1 MSHEEQ
7 KVEAMEQVEVQ
18 PVEPTD
24 VDSEVT
30 AEQARIA
37 ELEAQLEAAQQASLE
52 ERERAVRAVAEMEN
66 LRRRAAQDV
75 EKAHK
80 FALEKFAAELL
91 PVLDNL
97 ERAIEL
103 ADKENDTLKP
113 MIEGVELTLK
123 SMQSGVAKFGLV
135 ALDPTNQPFDP
146 NAHQA
151 MSMVPSADVAPNTVI
166 AVMQK
171 GYELNGRVI
180 RPAMVMVSK
189 SADWSRCSHQARRL
203 AGFLLDVAPKNVSGV
218 IWLSGGLYAGFF
230 RAGLEAP
237 T

>member
-7 KVEAMEQVEVQ
+7 KVEAMEQVEAQ

-37 ELEAQLEAAQQASLE
+37 ELEAQLEAAQLASNE
-52 ERERAVRAVAEMEN
+52 ERERAIRAVAEMEN

-103 ADKENDTLKP
+103 ADKESEALKP

-123 SMQSGVAKFGLV
+123 SMQSSVAKFGLV
-135 ALDPTNQPFDP
+135 ALDPQNQPFDP

-151 MSMVPSADVAPNTVI
+151 MSMIENAELAPNTVI

-189 SADWSRCSHQARRL
+189 
-203 AGFLLDVAPKNVSGV
+203 AP
-218 IWLSGGLYAGFF
+218 A
-230 RAGLEAP
+230 
-237 T
+237 

>member
-37 ELEAQLEAAQQASLE
+37 ELEAQLETAIQKAAE
-52 ERERAVRAVAEMEN
+52 ERERALRTAAEMEN
-66 LRRRAAQDV
+66 LRRRTELDV

-80 FALEKFAAELL
+80 FALEKFAGELL

-103 ADKENDTLKP
+103 ADKENEALKP

-135 ALDPTNQPFDP
+135 ALDPLNQPFDP

-171 GYELNGRVI
+171 GYDLNGRVI

-189 SADWSRCSHQARRL
+189 
-203 AGFLLDVAPKNVSGV
+203 AP
-218 IWLSGGLYAGFF
+218 A
-230 RAGLEAP
+230 
-237 T
+237 

>member
-1 MSHEEQ
+1 MNHEEQ
-7 KVEAMEQVEVQ
+7 KVEAMEQVEAQ

-37 ELEAQLEAAQQASLE
+37 ELEAQLETAIQKAAE
-52 ERERAVRAVAEMEN
+52 ERERALRTAAEMEN
-66 LRRRAAQDV
+66 LRRRTELDV

-80 FALEKFAAELL
+80 FALEKFANELL

-103 ADKENDTLKP
+103 ADKENEALKP

-135 ALDPTNQPFDP
+135 AIDPINQPFDP

-180 RPAMVMVSK
+180 RPAMVMIAKAV
-189 SADWSRCSHQARRL
+189 D
-203 AGFLLDVAPKNVSGV
+203 
-218 IWLSGGLYAGFF
+218 
-230 RAGLEAP
+230 
-237 T
+237 

>member
-7 KVEAMEQVEVQ
+7 KVEAMEQVEAQ

-37 ELEAQLEAAQQASLE
+37 ELEVQLEVAQQASLE
-52 ERERAVRAVAEMEN
+52 ERERAIRAVAEMEN

-189 SADWSRCSHQARRL
+189 SAD
-203 AGFLLDVAPKNVSGV
+203 
-218 IWLSGGLYAGFF
+218 
-230 RAGLEAP
+230 
-237 T
+237 

>member
-7 KVEAMEQVEVQ
+7 KVEAMEQVEAQ

-52 ERERAVRAVAEMEN
+52 ERERAIRAVAEMEN

-123 SMQSGVAKFGLV
+123 SMQSGVGKFGLV

-171 GYELNGRVI
+171 GYELNGRVM

-189 SADWSRCSHQARRL
+189 SA
-203 AGFLLDVAPKNVSGV
+203 N
-218 IWLSGGLYAGFF
+218 
-230 RAGLEAP
+230 
-237 T
+237 

>member
-1 MSHEEQ
+1 MNHEEQ
-7 KVEAMEQVEVQ
+7 KVEAMEQVDAQ

-37 ELEAQLEAAQQASLE
+37 ELEAQLETAIQKAAE
-52 ERERAVRAVAEMEN
+52 ERERALRTAAEMEN
-66 LRRRAAQDV
+66 LRRRTELDV

-80 FALEKFAAELL
+80 FALEKFANELL

-103 ADKENDTLKP
+103 ADKENEALKP

-135 ALDPTNQPFDP
+135 ALDPINQPFDP

-171 GYELNGRVI
+171 GYDLNGRVI
-180 RPAMVMVSK
+180 RPAMVMIAKAV
-189 SADWSRCSHQARRL
+189 D
-203 AGFLLDVAPKNVSGV
+203 
-218 IWLSGGLYAGFF
+218 
-230 RAGLEAP
+230 
-237 T
+237 

>member
-7 KVEAMEQVEVQ
+7 KVETMEQVEVQ

-103 ADKENDTLKP
+103 ADKESEALKP

-123 SMQSGVAKFGLV
+123 SMQSSVAKFGLV
-135 ALDPTNQPFDP
+135 ALDPQNQPFDP

-151 MSMVPSADVAPNTVI
+151 MSMIENAELAPNTVI

-189 SADWSRCSHQARRL
+189 
-203 AGFLLDVAPKNVSGV
+203 AP
-218 IWLSGGLYAGFF
+218 A
-230 RAGLEAP
+230 
-237 T
+237 

>member
-7 KVEAMEQVEVQ
+7 KVEAMEQLEAQ

-52 ERERAVRAVAEMEN
+52 ERERAIRAVAEMEN

-189 SADWSRCSHQARRL
+189 AVD
-203 AGFLLDVAPKNVSGV
+203 
-218 IWLSGGLYAGFF
+218 
-230 RAGLEAP
+230 
-237 T
+237 

>member
-37 ELEAQLEAAQQASLE
+37 ELEAQLETAIQKAAE
-52 ERERAVRAVAEMEN
+52 ERERALRTAAEMEN
-66 LRRRAAQDV
+66 LRRRTELDV

-80 FALEKFAAELL
+80 FALEKFAGELL

-103 ADKENDTLKP
+103 ADKENEALKP

-135 ALDPTNQPFDP
+135 ALDPLNQPFDP

-171 GYELNGRVI
+171 GYDLNGRVI
-180 RPAMVMVSK
+180 RPAMVMIAKAV
-189 SADWSRCSHQARRL
+189 D
-203 AGFLLDVAPKNVSGV
+203 
-218 IWLSGGLYAGFF
+218 
-230 RAGLEAP
+230 
-237 T
+237 

>member
-1 MSHEEQ
+1 MNHEEQ
-7 KVEAMEQVEVQ
+7 KVEAMEQVEAQ

-37 ELEAQLEAAQQASLE
+37 ELEAQLETAIQKAAE
-52 ERERAVRAVAEMEN
+52 ERERALRTAAEMEN
-66 LRRRAAQDV
+66 LRRRTELDV

-80 FALEKFAAELL
+80 FALEKFANELL

-103 ADKENDTLKP
+103 ADKENEALKP

-135 ALDPTNQPFDP
+135 ALDPLNQPFDP

-189 SADWSRCSHQARRL
+189 AAD
-203 AGFLLDVAPKNVSGV
+203 
-218 IWLSGGLYAGFF
+218 
-230 RAGLEAP
+230 
-237 T
+237 

>member
-1 MSHEEQ
+1 MNHEEQ
-7 KVEAMEQVEVQ
+7 KVEAMEQVEAQ

-37 ELEAQLEAAQQASLE
+37 ELEAQLEAAQQAAAD

-103 ADKENDTLKP
+103 ADKENEALKP

-123 SMQSGVAKFGLV
+123 SMQGGVAKFGLV
-135 ALDPTNQPFDP
+135 ALDPQNQPFDP

-151 MSMVPSADVAPNTVI
+151 MSMIENAELAPNTVI

-189 SADWSRCSHQARRL
+189 
-203 AGFLLDVAPKNVSGV
+203 AP
-218 IWLSGGLYAGFF
+218 A
-230 RAGLEAP
+230 
-237 T
+237 

>member
-1 MSHEEQ
+1 MADEQNLDTQNPETQAAENAASSDDLAARVQALEEQ
-7 KVEAMEQVEVQ
+7 LAAAQDQSLRVA
-18 PVEPTD
+18 
-24 VDSEVT
+24 
-30 AEQARIA
+30 A
-37 ELEAQLEAAQQASLE
+37 ELQN
-52 ERERAVRAVAEMEN
+52 V
-66 LRRRAAQDV
+66 RRRAEQDV

-80 FALEKFAAELL
+80 FALEKFANELL

-103 ADKENDTLKP
+103 ADKENEALKP

-135 ALDPTNQPFDP
+135 ALDPINQPFDP

-171 GYELNGRVI
+171 GYDLNGRVI
-180 RPAMVMVSK
+180 RPAMVMIAKAV
-189 SADWSRCSHQARRL
+189 D
-203 AGFLLDVAPKNVSGV
+203 
-218 IWLSGGLYAGFF
+218 
-230 RAGLEAP
+230 
-237 T
+237 

>member
-1 MSHEEQ
+1 MNHEEQ
-7 KVEAMEQVEVQ
+7 KVEAMEQVEAQ

-37 ELEAQLEAAQQASLE
+37 ELEEQLETSIQKAAE
-52 ERERAVRAVAEMEN
+52 ERERALRTAAEMEN
-66 LRRRAAQDV
+66 LRRRTELDV

-103 ADKENDTLKP
+103 ADKENDALKP
-113 MIEGVELTLK
+113 MVEGVELTLK

-189 SADWSRCSHQARRL
+189 AAD
-203 AGFLLDVAPKNVSGV
+203 
-218 IWLSGGLYAGFF
+218 
-230 RAGLEAP
+230 
-237 T
+237 

>member
-1 MSHEEQ
+1 MNHEEQ
-7 KVEAMEQVEVQ
+7 KVETMEQVEAQ

-37 ELEAQLEAAQQASLE
+37 ELEAQLEAAQLASNE
-52 ERERAVRAVAEMEN
+52 ERERAIRAVAEMEN

-103 ADKENDTLKP
+103 ADKESEELKP

-123 SMQSGVAKFGLV
+123 SMQSGVAKFG
-135 ALDPTNQPFDP
+135 
-146 NAHQA
+146 
-151 MSMVPSADVAPNTVI
+151 
-166 AVMQK
+166 
-171 GYELNGRVI
+171 
-180 RPAMVMVSK
+180 
-189 SADWSRCSHQARRL
+189 
-203 AGFLLDVAPKNVSGV
+203 
-218 IWLSGGLYAGFF
+218 
-230 RAGLEAP
+230 
-237 T
+237 

>member
-1 MSHEEQ
+1 MNHEEQ
-7 KVEAMEQVEVQ
+7 KVETMEQVEAQ

-37 ELEAQLEAAQQASLE
+37 ELEAELETAIQKAAE
-52 ERERAVRAVAEMEN
+52 ERERALRTAAEMEN
-66 LRRRAAQDV
+66 LRRRTELDV

-80 FALEKFAAELL
+80 FALEKFAGELL

-103 ADKENDTLKP
+103 ADKENDALKP

-135 ALDPTNQPFDP
+135 ALDPLNQPFDP

-171 GYELNGRVI
+171 GYDLNGRVI
-180 RPAMVMVSK
+180 RPAMVMIAKAV
-189 SADWSRCSHQARRL
+189 D
-203 AGFLLDVAPKNVSGV
+203 
-218 IWLSGGLYAGFF
+218 
-230 RAGLEAP
+230 
-237 T
+237 

>member
-7 KVEAMEQVEVQ
+7 KVEAMEQVEAQ

-37 ELEAQLEAAQQASLE
+37 ELEAQLEAAQQTSLE

-103 ADKENDTLKP
+103 ADKESEALKP

-123 SMQSGVAKFGLV
+123 SMQSSVAKFGLV
-135 ALDPTNQPFDP
+135 ALDPQNQPFDP

-151 MSMVPSADVAPNTVI
+151 MSMIENAELAPNTVI

-189 SADWSRCSHQARRL
+189 
-203 AGFLLDVAPKNVSGV
+203 AP
-218 IWLSGGLYAGFF
+218 A
-230 RAGLEAP
+230 
-237 T
+237 

>member
-7 KVEAMEQVEVQ
+7 KVEAMEQVEAQ

-52 ERERAVRAVAEMEN
+52 ERERAIRAVAEMEN

-135 ALDPTNQPFDP
+135 ALDPTDQPFDP

-189 SADWSRCSHQARRL
+189 SAD
-203 AGFLLDVAPKNVSGV
+203 
-218 IWLSGGLYAGFF
+218 
-230 RAGLEAP
+230 
-237 T
+237 

>member
-1 MSHEEQ
+1 MNHEEQ
-7 KVEAMEQVEVQ
+7 KVEAMEQVEAQ

-37 ELEAQLEAAQQASLE
+37 ELEAQLETAIQKAAE
-52 ERERAVRAVAEMEN
+52 ERERALRTAAEMEH
-66 LRRRAAQDV
+66 LRRRTELDV

-80 FALEKFAAELL
+80 FALEKFANELL

-103 ADKENDTLKP
+103 ADKENEALKP

-135 ALDPTNQPFDP
+135 ALDPINQPCDP

-171 GYELNGRVI
+171 GYDLNGRVI
-180 RPAMVMVSK
+180 RPAMVMIAKAV
-189 SADWSRCSHQARRL
+189 D
-203 AGFLLDVAPKNVSGV
+203 
-218 IWLSGGLYAGFF
+218 
-230 RAGLEAP
+230 
-237 T
+237 

>member
-7 KVEAMEQVEVQ
+7 KVEAMEQVEAQ

-52 ERERAVRAVAEMEN
+52 ERERAIRAVAEMEN

-123 SMQSGVAKFGLV
+123 SMQSGVGKFGLV
-135 ALDPTNQPFDP
+135 ALDPTNQTFDP

-189 SADWSRCSHQARRL
+189 SAD
-203 AGFLLDVAPKNVSGV
+203 
-218 IWLSGGLYAGFF
+218 
-230 RAGLEAP
+230 
-237 T
+237 

>member
-1 MSHEEQ
+1 MNHEEQ
-7 KVEAMEQVEVQ
+7 NVETMAHVEGQ

-37 ELEAQLEAAQQASLE
+37 ELEAELAAAQQAALE
-52 ERERAVRAVAEMEN
+52 AREQAIRAAAEMEN
-66 LRRRAAQDV
+66 LRRRTVQDV

-80 FALEKFAAELL
+80 FALEKFASELL

-103 ADKENDTLKP
+103 ADKDSEALKP

-151 MSMVPSADVAPNTVI
+151 MSMIPSADVAPNTVI

-171 GYELNGRVI
+171 GYDLNGRVI
-180 RPAMVMVSK
+180 RPAMVMIAKAV
-189 SADWSRCSHQARRL
+189 D
-203 AGFLLDVAPKNVSGV
+203 
-218 IWLSGGLYAGFF
+218 
-230 RAGLEAP
+230 
-237 T
+237 

>member
-1 MSHEEQ
+1 MNHEEQ
-7 KVEAMEQVEVQ
+7 KVEAMEQVEAQ

-37 ELEAQLEAAQQASLE
+37 ELEAQLETAIQKAAE
-52 ERERAVRAVAEMEN
+52 ERERALRTAAEMEN
-66 LRRRAAQDV
+66 LRRRTELDV

-80 FALEKFAAELL
+80 FALEKFANELL

-103 ADKENDTLKP
+103 ADKENEALKP

-135 ALDPTNQPFDP
+135 ALDPINQPFDP

-171 GYELNGRVI
+171 GYDLNGRVI
-180 RPAMVMVSK
+180 RPAMVRIAKAV
-189 SADWSRCSHQARRL
+189 
-203 AGFLLDVAPKNVSGV
+203 
-218 IWLSGGLYAGFF
+218 
-230 RAGLEAP
+230 E
-237 T
+237 

>member
-1 MSHEEQ
+1 MNHEEQ
-7 KVEAMEQVEVQ
+7 KVEAMEQVEAQ

-37 ELEAQLEAAQQASLE
+37 ELEAQLETAIQKAAE
-52 ERERAVRAVAEMEN
+52 ERERALRTAAEMEN
-66 LRRRAAQDV
+66 LRRRTELDV

-80 FALEKFAAELL
+80 FALEKFANELL

-103 ADKENDTLKP
+103 ADKENESLKP

-135 ALDPTNQPFDP
+135 ALDPINQPFDP

-171 GYELNGRVI
+171 GYDLNGRVI
-180 RPAMVMVSK
+180 RPAMVMIAKAV
-189 SADWSRCSHQARRL
+189 D
-203 AGFLLDVAPKNVSGV
+203 
-218 IWLSGGLYAGFF
+218 
-230 RAGLEAP
+230 
-237 T
+237 

>member
-7 KVEAMEQVEVQ
+7 KVEAMEQVEAQ

-52 ERERAVRAVAEMEN
+52 ERERAIRAVAEMEN

-166 AVMQK
+166 AVMLK

-189 SADWSRCSHQARRL
+189 SAD
-203 AGFLLDVAPKNVSGV
+203 
-218 IWLSGGLYAGFF
+218 
-230 RAGLEAP
+230 
-237 T
+237 